1 MKRYDDVEIIQRLSM
16 TYVMQMESAE
26 VKLRLVVSLIAALA
40 RVATI
45 VTVLASTMRMS
56 AAAERAAY
64 ATTTPMGA

>member
-1 MKRYDDVEIIQRLSM
+1 MIIIQRLSM

-26 VKLRLVVSLIAALA
+26 VKLRLVVLLIAALA

-45 VTVLASTMRMS
+45 VTVLASTIRTS

-64 ATTTPMGA
+64 ATMTPMGV

>member
-1 MKRYDDVEIIQRLSM
+1 MIIIQRLSM

-64 ATTTPMGA
+64 ATTTPMGV

>member
-1 MKRYDDVEIIQRLSM
+1 M

-26 VKLRLVVSLIAALA
+26 VKLRLVVLLIAALA

-64 ATTTPMGA
+64 ATMTPMGV